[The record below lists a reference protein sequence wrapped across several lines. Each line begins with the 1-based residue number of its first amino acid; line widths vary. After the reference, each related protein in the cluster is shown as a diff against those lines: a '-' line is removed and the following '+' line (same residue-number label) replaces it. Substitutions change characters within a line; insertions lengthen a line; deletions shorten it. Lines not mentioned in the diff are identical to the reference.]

1 MPKEASKKKKSK
13 GSVKPNIKQKQK
25 QNISIIINSNNRSK
39 KTTPPKQTPSQPQS
53 QPRNNP
59 PVVNIMGDTRPQ
71 LGASSNF
78 SGLGHQN
85 RLFANDSAL
94 EQRLTKLLNLNN
106 DQSANSNPSL
116 SNSKILPPQPAR
128 YRSPSPTKIKS
139 SPKGE
144 MMDLNFFNTR
154 RKAYE
159 DQQRAMNDEE
169 DVKTPSVMDVVK
181 GKFNNLFS
189 PKTNEMPILGATILP
204 SDNLLD
210 DIKLEE
216 DDEEKQD
223 EEKDD
228 AFEELQSI
236 VPAGRKEWMKL
247 RRLEK
252 TDWAYDNQGTG
263 ASMVELSDDEI
274 DQLKVKDLNALYDQ
288 VMQARAKIDAKRI

>member
-1 MPKEASKKKKSK
+1 MPKVDKKKKAK
-13 GSVKPNIKQKQK
+13 QIKQKQK
-25 QNISIIINSNNRSK
+25 QNISIVINSNNRSK
-39 KTTPPKQTPSQPQS
+39 RTTVPKQATSQPQV

-71 LGASSNF
+71 LGTSSNF
-78 SGLGHQN
+78 SGLGQQN

-94 EQRLTKLLNLNN
+94 EQRLTRLLNLNN
-106 DQSANSNPSL
+106 DQSANLNPSL
-116 SNSKILPPQPAR
+116 SNTQILPPAPR
-128 YRSPSPTKIKS
+128 YRSPSPVRVKA

-144 MMDLNFFNTR
+144 VMDLNFFNTR

-210 DIKLEE
+210 DIKQED

-223 EEKDD
+223 EEKDES
-228 AFEELQSI
+228 FEELEPI

-263 ASMVELSDDEI
+263 VGMVQLSDDEI
-274 DQLKVKDLNALYDQ
+274 DNLKVADLNALYDQ
-288 VMQARAKIDAKRI
+288 VMQARANIPVKRI

>member
-1 MPKEASKKKKSK
+1 MPKEATKKKK
-13 GSVKPNIKQKQK
+13 SVKPNIKQKQK

-39 KTTPPKQTPSQPQS
+39 KTTAPKQTPSQPQLHP
-53 QPRNNP
+53 PRNNP

-71 LGASSNF
+71 LGATSNY
-78 SGLGHQN
+78 SGLGQQN

-94 EQRLTKLLNLNN
+94 EQRLTRLLNLNN
-106 DQSANSNPSL
+106 DQSVNLNPSL
-116 SNSKILPPQPAR
+116 SNSKILSPQPAR
-128 YRSPSPTKIKS
+128 YRSPSPTKTKA

-144 MMDLNFFNTR
+144 VMDLNFFNTR

-159 DQQRAMNDEE
+159 DQQKAINDEE
-169 DVKTPSVMDVVK
+169 EVRTPSVMDVVK

-204 SDNLLD
+204 SNNLLD
-210 DIKLEE
+210 DIKQEE
-216 DDEEKQD
+216 DNEEKQD
-223 EEKDD
+223 EKDEL
-228 AFEELQSI
+228 FEELQPI

-263 ASMVELSDDEI
+263 ANMVELSDDEI
-274 DQLKVKDLNALYDQ
+274 DHLRVKDLNALYDQ
-288 VMQARAKIDAKRI
+288 VMLARAKIDAKQI